1 MPMVRPAQIHDRVG
15 LQTALQVLFERFE
28 GGYLALASQ
37 AGVGQATVH
46 DMVSGKTFPRW
57 GTVEAVLNACE
68 IPAGDFSAWRA
79 AYERAKNDVPSTGS
93 GPGRP
98 LTEFIDPFALEVHR
112 PIQADIPDTSDLPVL
127 PAYVRRTHDERL
139 DAIVGQAA
147 EGTSSIAVL
156 VAGSSTGKTRACW
169 ESLTRLREAGWR
181 LWHPID
187 PTRPDAAL
195 KDLTAVGPHTV
206 IWLNEAQFYLD
217 HPLGEQVAAGLRE
230 LLRDPDRSPV
240 LILATLWPEHWAA
253 LTTRPTD
260 GLDPHAQARQLIVG
274 NELHVP
280 MTFTDDDA
288 HLLARASALDRRLAT
303 AASEAV
309 NGQIT
314 QYLAGVPILLDR
326 YTHAP
331 PAARALIHAAMD
343 ARRLGHGPHL
353 SHALLAEAAPGYLT
367 DLEWDAVDDN
377 WLEAALAYTAQPGNG
392 IPGPLTRIRPRTPS
406 SGEPAYRLADYL
418 EHVGRSDRDLLS
430 TPTELWDAFLEHA
443 PESDRSTLASAAGER
458 GYYRYC
464 LRLYASIPSAASFMS
479 AAQILRTAER
489 VDEAL
494 GYYTRAADAG
504 ADEDAVGSAAYMLRE
519 ARGAEA
525 ALSWLKAR
533 GDVGD
538 ATAMRLASQFL
549 QAEGR
554 IEEAGVWW
562 ARAGNAN
569 DPEALVL
576 LAESM
581 QSSGREEQAGEIF
594 RRAAQAAAASVS
606 HQSDGTFGTEHAVS
620 FAAQCLMDA
629 GDTADAVVLLLPQV
643 QRGNHS
649 ALRMAADLI
658 RRTEGLDEALTWLDS
673 LVGAVKCA
681 ALNTA
686 GIFLRQAGRIDEALV
701 YFQRAGQIG
710 DTKDCVHALEQAAS
724 ILRERGQIDEAL
736 EAYQRAADAGDRL
749 GDKSYSPVN
758 EAAAMLRANGRLDQA
773 LDWLTARADDVES
786 PAVVVMAE
794 TLRDEGQSEEAFAWL
809 TRYADAGS
817 VSAIREGA
825 WMLWQAGRVDET
837 IAWIETRSADVDASA
852 LGQMAEM
859 LGEAGRLDRALEY
872 SERACNSGDRGG
884 FFFGTSVRLLAAAG
898 CTTEARRLHR
908 FGREPDGRI
917 SDPWT
922 SAGAPHDEDDDAE
935 LSLPAT
941 PPEPF
946 RVTPRPSDILE
957 IMMKKAQ
964 VSTFSELFEVMMK
977 KLQASKSDT

>member
-1 MPMVRPAQIHDRVG
+1 MVRPAQIHDRVG
-15 LQTALQVLFERFE
+15 LQTALQMLFERFE

-46 DMVSGKTFPRW
+46 DVVSGKSFPRW
-57 GTVEAVLNACE
+57 GTVEAVLKACE
-68 IPAGDFSAWRA
+68 IPAGEIPAWRA
-79 AYERAKNDVPSTGS
+79 AYERAKNDVPSTRS

-98 LTEFIDPFALEVHR
+98 LAEFTDPFVLEVHR
-112 PIQADIPDTSDLPVL
+112 PIQADTPGTSDLPVL
-127 PAYVRRTHDERL
+127 PAYVRRAHDERL
-139 DAIVGQAA
+139 DAIVGRAA
-147 EGTSSIAVL
+147 EGTSGIAVL

-169 ESLTRLREAGWR
+169 ESLTRLREARWR

-187 PTRPDAAL
+187 PTRPDAVL
-195 KDLTAVGPHTV
+195 KDLTDVGPRTV

-230 LLRDPDRSPV
+230 LLRDPDRGPV

-253 LTTRPTD
+253 LTTRPAG
-260 GLDPHAQARQLIVG
+260 GLDPHAQARELVVG

-280 MTFTDDDA
+280 GTFTDDDA
-288 HLLARASALDRRLAT
+288 HLLAQASALDRRLAA
-303 AASEAV
+303 AASGAV
-309 NGQIT
+309 DGQIT

-326 YTHAP
+326 YTHSP
-331 PAARALIHAAMD
+331 PGARALIHAAMD

-367 DLEWDAVDDN
+367 DPEWDAVGDD

-406 SGEPAYRLADYL
+406 SGPPAYRLADYL
-418 EHVGRSDRDLLS
+418 EHVGRTDRDLL
-430 TPTELWDAFLEHA
+430 PAPAALWDAFLEYA
-443 PESDRSTLASAAGER
+443 PESDRSTLASAAGKR
-458 GYYRYC
+458 GYYRYS
-464 LRLYASIPSAASFMS
+464 LRLYTSIPSAASFLS
-479 AAQILRTAER
+479 AAQILRSAER

-494 GYYTRAADAG
+494 EYYTRAADAG
-504 ADEDAVGSAAYMLRE
+504 ADEAAVGSAAHMLRK

-525 ALSWLKAR
+525 AISWLKDR
-533 GDVGD
+533 GDAGD
-538 ATAMRLASQFL
+538 ATAMRQAAEFL

-554 IEEAGVWW
+554 TEEARVWW
-562 ARAGNAN
+562 AHAANAN
-569 DPEALVL
+569 DPRALIL
-576 LAESM
+576 IAKSM
-581 QSSGREEQAGEIF
+581 QASGREEQAREIF
-594 RRAAQAAAASVS
+594 RRAAQVAAASVS
-606 HQSDGTFGTEHAVS
+606 HQSDGTFETESAVS
-620 FAAQCLMDA
+620 LAAQCLVDA
-629 GDTADAVVLLLPQV
+629 GDTADALALLLPRA

-649 ALRMAADLI
+649 ALDMAANLI
-658 RRTEGLDEALTWLDS
+658 GHMEGLDEALAWLDS
-673 LVGAVKCA
+673 LAGSVKCA

-710 DTKDCVHALEQAAS
+710 DTTDCVHAFEHVAS

-758 EAAAMLRANGRLDQA
+758 AAAAMLRANGHLDQA
-773 LDWLTARADDVES
+773 LDWLTARADDAES
-786 PAVVVMAE
+786 PAVVVVAE
-794 TLRDEGQSEEAFAWL
+794 TLRDEGRSEEALAWL

-817 VSAIREGA
+817 VRAIREGA
-825 WMLWQAGRVDET
+825 WLLWKAERAEET
-837 IAWIETRSADVDASA
+837 IAWIEARSADVDAYA
-852 LGQMAEM
+852 LWEMAEM
-859 LGEAGRLDRALEY
+859 LGEAGHLDRALEY
-872 SERACNSGDRGG
+872 CERAGNRGDGGG
-884 FFFGTSVRLLAAAG
+884 FFLGTSVKLLAAAG
-898 CTTEARRLHR
+898 RTTEARRLHR

-922 SAGAPHDEDDDAE
+922 SASTPYEEDEAG

-946 RVTPRPSDILE
+946 RVTPRPSDVLE
-957 IMMKKAQ
+957 AMMQRAQ
-964 VSTFSELFEVMMK
+964 VSTPAELLK
-977 KLQASKSDT
+977 ALAQKLQGSKTDT